1 MLDSLAGKFSEVW
14 GDHIQP
20 LLSSFIDLFGEVA
33 TFIENVWKSVFQPLL
48 NWVADKIFPVISPVL
63 EGIGTLVL
71 TVFAGIADTLNGF
84 ITVATGVI
92 GFVNGVFS
100 GDWSKAWEGVKTVF
114 KGVWDAMPDFIK
126 GPIKLIIGFVNSMI
140 GAIENGI
147 NFVVRGMNNLQF
159 DVPDWVPGIGGET
172 FGFDLNEISL
182 PRIPQ
187 LARGGVL
194 EKGQVGLLEG
204 NGAEAVVPL
213 EKNTKWISRVAATM
227 SDEFGKYR
235 LNTFVPKQSLS
246 LSSYSYEKL
255 KSAMQM
261 ERDSRVAQ
269 QQYEIKRQNQL
280 LEKLIS
286 VVEQKEL
293 HIGDDDVFNATR
305 RGQNRFAKRTFKTGW
320 AGID

>member
-1 MLDSLAGKFSEVW
+1 M
-14 GDHIQP
+14 
-20 LLSSFIDLFGEVA
+20 
-33 TFIENVWKSVFQPLL
+33 
-48 NWVADKIFPVISPVL
+48 DKIFPVISPVL

-213 EKNTKWISRVAATM
+213 EKNTKWISRVVATM

-246 LSSYSYEKL
+246 SNSYSYEKL
-255 KSAMQM
+255 KSAMQI
-261 ERDSRVAQ
+261 ERDSRMAHSSM
-269 QQYEIKRQNQL
+269 
-280 LEKLIS
+280 KLKGRMS
-286 VVEQKEL
+286 CLK
-293 HIGDDDVFNATR
+293 N
-305 RGQNRFAKRTFKTGW
+305 
-320 AGID
+320 

>member
-1 MLDSLAGKFSEVW
+1 M
-14 GDHIQP
+14 
-20 LLSSFIDLFGEVA
+20 
-33 TFIENVWKSVFQPLL
+33 
-48 NWVADKIFPVISPVL
+48 
-63 EGIGTLVL
+63 
-71 TVFAGIADTLNGF
+71 
-84 ITVATGVI
+84 
-92 GFVNGVFS
+92 
-100 GDWSKAWEGVKTVF
+100 
-114 KGVWDAMPDFIK
+114 
-126 GPIKLIIGFVNSMI
+126 
-140 GAIENGI
+140 
-147 NFVVRGMNNLQF
+147 RGMNNLQF

-204 NGAEAVVPL
+204 SGGEAIIPL

-246 LSSYSYEKL
+246 PSHYSYEKM

-261 ERDSRVAQ
+261 ERDSRMAQ

-305 RGQNRFAKRTFKTGW
+305 RGQSRFQRRTFRTGW

>member
-126 GPIKLIIGFVNSMI
+126 GPIKLII
-140 GAIENGI
+140 
-147 NFVVRGMNNLQF
+147 
-159 DVPDWVPGIGGET
+159 
-172 FGFDLNEISL
+172 
-182 PRIPQ
+182 
-187 LARGGVL
+187 
-194 EKGQVGLLEG
+194 
-204 NGAEAVVPL
+204 
-213 EKNTKWISRVAATM
+213 
-227 SDEFGKYR
+227 
-235 LNTFVPKQSLS
+235 
-246 LSSYSYEKL
+246 
-255 KSAMQM
+255 
-261 ERDSRVAQ
+261 RDSS
-269 QQYEIKRQNQL
+269 IHDWSN
-280 LEKLIS
+280 
-286 VVEQKEL
+286 
-293 HIGDDDVFNATR
+293 
-305 RGQNRFAKRTFKTGW
+305 
-320 AGID
+320 

>member
-1 MLDSLAGKFSEVW
+1 
-14 GDHIQP
+14 
-20 LLSSFIDLFGEVA
+20 
-33 TFIENVWKSVFQPLL
+33 
-48 NWVADKIFPVISPVL
+48 
-63 EGIGTLVL
+63 
-71 TVFAGIADTLNGF
+71 
-84 ITVATGVI
+84 
-92 GFVNGVFS
+92 
-100 GDWSKAWEGVKTVF
+100 
-114 KGVWDAMPDFIK
+114 MPDFIK

-246 LSSYSYEKL
+246 SNSYNHDKL
-255 KSAMQM
+255 KFAMQM
-261 ERDSRVAQ
+261 ERDSRMAQ